1 MWLYIVIGIGVLFF
15 LLICFCL
22 AVANFSFDNFKEK
35 RQEAM
40 GYVAQNGMNI
50 LDFVAIINKK
60 YLDGAL
66 QVTRCDEYMDHFSP
80 GYIALSP
87 STLSSNS
94 LASFST
100 IAHELG
106 HGLQYKKQELNRQW
120 QRRSKNRIIG
130 KFFIPLIL
138 IGVVLAVISL
148 LNLVPTFVL
157 YIGIGFFGLA
167 FLIFLLAC
175 YTKYKEIQIEK
186 GASKY
191 GLEFLSECMT
201 KEEVKICAEFLNS
214 ARLTYW
220 GSLFRTMLGWTM
232 LTKSDK
238 MFK

>member
-15 LLICFCL
+15 LIICFCL

-35 RQEAM
+35 RKEAM
-40 GYVAQNGMNI
+40 SYRASNGMNI
-50 LDFVAIINKK
+50 QDFVAIINEQ

-66 QVTRCDEYMDHFSP
+66 KVTRCEEYMDHFSP

-106 HGLQYKKQELNRQW
+106 HGLQYKKGELNKHW
-120 QRRSKNRIIG
+120 QRKNKNRVLG
-130 KFFIPLIL
+130 KFFLPLII
-138 IGVVLAVISL
+138 IGIVLAVLSL
-148 LNLVPTFVL
+148 VNVVPSFVL
-157 YIGIGFFGLA
+157 YIGIGFFSLA
-167 FLIFLLAC
+167 FLIFLIAC
-175 YTKYKEIQIEK
+175 YTKYREIRIEK
-186 GASKY
+186 GASNY
-191 GLEFLSECMT
+191 GISFLRECMT

-232 LTKSDK
+232 LTKKDK
-238 MFK
+238 MFY

>member
-50 LDFVAIINKK
+50 LDFVAIINEK

-80 GYIALSP
+80 GYIALSL

-138 IGVVLAVISL
+138 IGIVLAVISL

-175 YTKYKEIQIEK
+175 YTK
-186 GASKY
+186 
-191 GLEFLSECMT
+191 
-201 KEEVKICAEFLNS
+201 
-214 ARLTYW
+214 
-220 GSLFRTMLGWTM
+220 
-232 LTKSDK
+232 
-238 MFK
+238 